1 MSSQSEYKTTIHRT
15 TPQRIVLFAL
25 ILGCLVGIAIYLS
38 LRFYSETTLPTQ
50 QKQPRS
56 FSVPQ
61 ILAFVHSERIT
72 AEQRLGQLQITLTGK
87 VFQVIPAHGKAEV
100 LLEPARGGWVAAYLS
115 KEKALG
121 LRRGSPLKVECF
133 FLELQDHPT
142 FAHTVKIWLDR
153 CLRVAN

>member
-1 MSSQSEYKTTIHRT
+1 MTNLSRR
-15 TPQRIVLFAL
+15 PALFAVFV
-25 ILGCLVGIAIYLS
+25 GCLVGLLAYLF
-38 LRFYSETTLPTQ
+38 LRFYSETPHPAQ
-50 QKQPRS
+50 QKHPRS

-100 LLEPARGGWVAAYLS
+100 LLEPARGGWVAAYLP
-115 KEKALG
+115 KEKAVG
-121 LRRGSPLKVECF
+121 LRQGSPLRVECF

-142 FAHTVKIWLDR
+142 LPHTVKVWLDR
-153 CLRVAN
+153 CLKVD